1 MKRLLCLALAL
12 GCLFT
17 LSGCR
22 SREERQEIRRQL
34 DYANGKTSYE
44 LEGEALDDGTTL
56 EQQVF
61 YAQHGITCTLLG
73 IYEDSDS
80 YYLPYSIRNE
90 SKGAVDLSLDALIL
104 NGWSGDAGN
113 TWLSVIEGG
122 MDYGVY
128 QVYKDSLPEPSM
140 LGPLATV
147 QLSGIIYGEED
158 DFYEDLTATLST
170 SNPQA
175 AAQQLPGE
183 VIYQD
188 DLVTITY
195 LGLVETNW
203 EYEFRFTVENTSSGR
218 LYLDSYF
225 YDEDVPCAK
234 TVNGTDI
241 GDLGYLYSAYLAP
254 GTRDLLTL
262 ELYYDDLDG
271 ILGIQRAEEIT
282 SLTFP
287 CRVEPDELRPYG
299 IALELDLTGEA

>member
-1 MKRLLCLALAL
+1 MKRLLCLVLAL

-34 DYANGKTSYE
+34 DYASGKTSYE
-44 LEGEALDDGTTL
+44 LEGDALDDGTTL
-56 EQQVF
+56 DQQVF
-61 YAQHGITCTLLG
+61 YSDHGITCTLLG
-73 IYEDSDS
+73 IYEDSEC
-80 YYLPYSIRNE
+80 YYLPYSVRNE
-90 SKGAVDLSLDALIL
+90 SSGAVDLSLDALIL
-104 NGWSGDAGN
+104 NGWSSDMGN

-128 QVYKDSLPEPSM
+128 HVYKDSLPQSSM
-140 LGPLATV
+140 LGPLADI
-147 QLSGIIYGEED
+147 QLSGVIYGEED
-158 DFYEDLTATLST
+158 DFYEELSATLTT

-195 LGLVETNW
+195 LGLVETSW
-203 EYEFRFTVENTSSGR
+203 EYEFRFAVENTSSGR

-241 GDLGYLYSAYLAP
+241 GDLGYLYSAYLSP

-262 ELYYDDLDG
+262 ELYYDDLEQR
-271 ILGIQRAEEIT
+271 LNIQRASEIT

-287 CRVEPDELRPYG
+287 CRVEPEELRAYG
-299 IALELDLTGEA
+299 ITLELDLTADA